1 MAKGQ
6 NKQKGSK
13 KTATKSLKEKKAEKR
28 NKKLGNSSS
37 GISTK

>member
-13 KTATKSLKEKKAEKR
+13 ENSYKINEEKKAEKR

-37 GISTK
+37 GASTK

>member
-13 KTATKSLKEKKAEKR
+13 KTATKTLKEKKAEKR
-28 NKKLGNSSS
+28 NKKLGN
-37 GISTK
+37 INTK